1 MGFLKLRRNKLSIT
15 ETINEAKKELSNDE
29 HMLASAF
36 KVEKLYKKHK
46 FKLFAVLGAAVLY
59 FGGTA
64 IMNNIAEQ
72 KIVAGNE
79 ALTTLQKNAKD
90 TEALEKLKSNNP
102 ALFELY
108 SYQNAMKNSDTEA
121 LKTLSASKNSIIADM
136 SAYHLAILEGK
147 PAKSEL
153 NGDVAQINNAYLLI
167 KDGKISEAKEE
178 LDTIAEDSPVYN
190 ISKMIKHYTIKGQ

>member
-1 MGFLKLRRNKLSIT
+1 MSIT

-36 KVEKLYKKHK
+36 KAEKLYKKHK
-46 FKLFAVLGAAVLY
+46 LKLFAIIGIAVLY

-72 KIVAGNE
+72 KLIAGND
-79 ALTTLQKNAKD
+79 ALTVLQTDAKNAA
-90 TEALEKLKSNNP
+90 ALDKLKSNNP

-108 SYQNAMKNSDTEA
+108 SYQNAMKNSDTVV
-121 LKTLSASKNSIIADM
+121 LKTLSSSKNNIIADL

-153 NGDVAQINNAYLLI
+153 NGDVAHVNNAYLLI
-167 KDGKISEAKEE
+167 KNGKISEAEEE
-178 LDTIAEDSPVYN
+178 LDSISEKSPVYN
-190 ISKMIKHYTIKGQ
+190 ISKMIKHYSIKGQ

>member
-1 MGFLKLRRNKLSIT
+1 MSIT

-46 FKLFAVLGAAVLY
+46 LKLFVALGVAVLY
-59 FGGTA
+59 FGGTT
-64 IMNNIAEQ
+64 INNYNNHQ
-72 KIVAGNE
+72 KLLAGNE
-79 ALTTLQKNAKD
+79 ALVVLQKDPTNKDALAK
-90 TEALEKLKSNNP
+90 LQSNDSS
-102 ALFELY
+102 LFELFT
-108 SYQNAMKNSDTEA
+108 YQNAMKNSDTAA

>member
-46 FKLFAVLGAAVLY
+46 LKLFAVLGAAVLY

-64 IMNNIAEQ
+64 IMKNIDQQ
-72 KIVAGNE
+72 KLVAGNE
-79 ALTTLQKNAKD
+79 ALAVLQKDAKN

-102 ALFELY
+102 ELFELY
-108 SYQNAMKNSDTEA
+108 SYQNAMKNSDKEA

-136 SAYHLAILEGK
+136 SSYHLAVLEGK

-153 NGDVAQINNAYLLI
+153 YTGVAQIDNAYLLI

-178 LDTIAEDSPVYN
+178 LNTIAEDSPVYN
-190 ISKMIKHYTIKGQ
+190 ISKMIKHYTIKGK